1 MKRVFFASVF
11 AVILLTGCTVIR
23 ELPPETLSD
32 KTQSAAIQSEEY
44 EICRKLLTAFLKD
57 DAETFVAMLPD
68 EVQKKFGVKEFAT
81 TRKQVVNSLGQPVS
95 FAYVTKLELAP
106 LTPHIWKV
114 RFVRTG
120 IRKKDE
126 TFRSEALFRVIT
138 GKVNGKA
145 VITSFQFI

>member
-1 MKRVFFASVF
+1 MKKIFFASVF
-11 AVILLTGCTVIR
+11 AVILLTGCTVIS
-23 ELPPETLSD
+23 ELPPESL
-32 KTQSAAIQSEEY
+32 SAADRTAAVNTEEY
-44 EICRKLLTAFLKD
+44 ELCRKLLTAFIKN
-57 DAETFVAMLPD
+57 DAGSFVAMLPD
-68 EVQKKFGVKEFAT
+68 EVQKKFGVKEFEAA
-81 TRKQVVNSLGQPVS
+81 RKQVVTSLGQPVS

-114 RFVRTG
+114 RFERSG

-126 TFRSEALFRVIT
+126 TFHSEALFRVIT